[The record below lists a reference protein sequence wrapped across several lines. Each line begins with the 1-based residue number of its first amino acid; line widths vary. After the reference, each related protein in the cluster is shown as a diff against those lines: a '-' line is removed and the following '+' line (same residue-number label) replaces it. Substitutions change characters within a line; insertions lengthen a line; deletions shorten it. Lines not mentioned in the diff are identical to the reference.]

1 MEAAM
6 VLDEAVGRDVED
18 AFLKSETYWFERIPP
33 ELEWDESEAALLVT
47 DIVGGSR
54 MRAYA

>member
-1 MEAAM
+1 MI
-6 VLDEAVGRDVED
+6 LDDTVGRELED
-18 AFLKSETYWFERIPP
+18 AFLSDEGHWLECMPP
-33 ELEWDESEAALLVT
+33 ELEWDESEAALLVE